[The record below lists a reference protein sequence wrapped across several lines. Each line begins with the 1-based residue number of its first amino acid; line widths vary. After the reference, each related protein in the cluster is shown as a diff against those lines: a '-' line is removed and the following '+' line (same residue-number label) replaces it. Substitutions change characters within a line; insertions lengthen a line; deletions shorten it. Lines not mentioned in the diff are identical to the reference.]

1 MGGELIRGWGGRGLV
16 GGESSKGWIHWRWKG
31 MWWKMDLQEATSVEV
46 LFGAESPD
54 DTDVL

>member
-1 MGGELIRGWGGRGLV
+1 MGVELIRS
-16 GGESSKGWIHWRWKG
+16 GEINKKVN
-31 MWWKMDLQEATSVEV
+31 LQETTSVEV